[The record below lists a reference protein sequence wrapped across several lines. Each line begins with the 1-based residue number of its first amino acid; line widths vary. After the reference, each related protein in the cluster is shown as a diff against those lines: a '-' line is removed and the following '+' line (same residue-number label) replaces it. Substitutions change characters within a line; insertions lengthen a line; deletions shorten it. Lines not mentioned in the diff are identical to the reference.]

1 MRGIVT
7 FTTDFGLRDPFVAVL
22 KGQVLRRSPDLQLV
36 DITHEITRFQPAE
49 AAFWLGR
56 VSRYFPD
63 GTVHLAVVDPGV
75 GTARALVAVSAE
87 RQLFLAPDNG
97 LLAAIAARAG
107 AVARRIDLER
117 LAGLGLVTSGGPTF
131 HGRDL
136 LAPVAAELAAG
147 RWAFEALGEVTELA
161 ADGSLLPVV
170 ATATGW
176 LGSVVTVDSFGNLFS
191 NLEDQSHLISRDQV
205 VSIRG
210 LVLPWVATYGEAR
223 PGELVA
229 LVNSW
234 GLVEIAQVQGN
245 AAERLGAGRGEP
257 VVLGSLPR

>member
-22 KGQVLRRSPDLQLV
+22 KGQVLRRCPDLQLV

-49 AAFWLGR
+49 AGFWLGR

-63 GTVHLAVVDPGV
+63 ATVHVAIVDPGV
-75 GTARALVAVSAE
+75 GTARALVAVSAD

-97 LLAAIAARAG
+97 LLATIAARAES
-107 AVARRIDLER
+107 VARRIDPER
-117 LAGLGLVTSGGPTF
+117 LAGLGLVTRGGPTF
-131 HGRDL
+131 QGRDL
-136 LAPVAAELAAG
+136 LAPLAAELAVG
-147 RWAFEALGEVTELA
+147 RCAFETLGEVTGIAVGE
-161 ADGSLLPVV
+161 SPPPVV
-170 ATATGW
+170 ATAAGW

-191 NLEDQSHLISRDQV
+191 NLEYTSHLISREQV

-210 LVLPWVATYGEAR
+210 LALPWVTTYGEAR

-245 AAERLGAGRGEP
+245 AAGRLGAGRGEP
-257 VVLGSLPR
+257 VFLGPCAG